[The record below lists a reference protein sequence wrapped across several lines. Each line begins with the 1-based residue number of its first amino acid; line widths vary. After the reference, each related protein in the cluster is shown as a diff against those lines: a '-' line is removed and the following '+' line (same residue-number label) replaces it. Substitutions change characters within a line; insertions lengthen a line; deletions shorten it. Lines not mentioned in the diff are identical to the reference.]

1 MKPTDLIRNLM
12 IMAAIDGKF
21 TQPELEYL
29 GERARLWGISP
40 DEFKTQISA
49 AVRPEADFTIP
60 PTMGERLEVL
70 SEMIQ
75 VMAADGNLDEIE
87 KKFLASATIGMHV
100 TLEQLNQLIDD
111 LVKS

>member
-29 GERARLWGISP
+29 AERAKLWGLTP
-40 DEFKTQISA
+40 EEFKQQISA
-49 AVRPEADFTIP
+49 AVRPEAEFTIP

-70 SEMIQ
+70 GEMIQ
-75 VMAADGNLDEIE
+75 VMAADGDLHEVE
-87 KKFLASATIGMHV
+87 KRFLAAATIGMQV
-100 TLEQLNQLIDD
+100 SLEQLNRLIDE
-111 LVKS
+111 LV